1 MSELSLQ
8 LGDFIRIESPSN
20 TDLNERLFFIQ
31 YIDEEQMELMELDT
45 LRQHVLSIRDN
56 RITDESI
63 ISIIIVNRANV
74 EGYVKQN
81 DYNVGDWIDI
91 HFGGNSPFTITGEI
105 TTIEKDMIEVRLID
119 KTVIYIDFEYK
130 GLPKYIREI
139 VKRSSP
145 SEVMRDESREDDESI
160 AKVDISLDEVLKE
173 GDELE
178 FGDDLGELD
187 FVIQLDEKNYRYPL
201 SIQTDDL
208 LNELLSNVP
217 NQENQYNILSRVNRM
232 ISRFVQLRTQFSTH
246 DKLGDITG
254 LREITSTMK
263 PLVDVLYSM
272 KKQVGWMLPIVSQI
286 NKLYSSDYSD
296 KPDPMT
302 ENIQSN
308 YDDYT
313 LDKDK
318 ATLRESIEQLNRF
331 YKNQLTGDQ
340 NKYEFLV
347 KRLNELNES
356 FQVKEDKDKEIATVV
371 DVKEN
376 MDTIVDNLSQLHSSL
391 FKYKK
396 LTIGNRISRY
406 LTNFSRVQEDGSVMI
421 ILPEKVHLKG
431 VYKLPET
438 FVRYFAKSYPSSS
451 ILDKS
456 NACLNYPMIWEAVR
470 ENKGREKLFHKREK
484 LNDILPTNEQIIDAL
499 PSDSLYSVER
509 MIKRM
514 SVYLVESDD
523 ITFKG
528 YRKAIELI
536 DHQIRTLK
544 RQLQLT
550 HSTALKLMKNANG
563 SYQEQSKDV
572 SELYNITDGKT
583 TSEVLSITLNV
594 DQNRHLS
601 AYLKRVRSQ
610 LEQCV
615 DIQEKLQTILD
626 SMKEED
632 NDIENE
638 DTRRSI
644 MKRLIREMAD
654 SIVERERSVQENTSR
669 PISLETTKSLR
680 SYLEFD
686 KYSREKYLL
695 QLNNVVS
702 RFNLQDMDD
711 EDIVRSPYEKIRDD
725 ILGDSDFSRKMTNM
739 RRFVDELT
747 VPAYQDQDNNW
758 LYCIDTGVKLVPSFF
773 ADLAFSFFDG
783 TYDETLKKICTE
795 RGEISADGDK
805 WVDKHSGYTIR
816 MIDYDEENYFV
827 VGPNEDG
834 VIEDDLG
841 VLEDKKE
848 ENNFKKSVRNAIE
861 TILTRIGIQLLP
873 QSVDTIIERV
883 VTRYN
888 QNRDK
893 LKSIKQKS
901 NSKYQ
906 RAKNQITILSILIF
920 VIFAIQTERPIVKS
934 SMTFPGCKRDF
945 LGWPLDKK
953 GDTGLIEYIACV
965 ADKIKTNTAPWSGL
979 HKRDS
984 QKIIESLKKTI
995 EEMLNSDEYEYLN
1008 KELEQKRI
1016 YMKEHPE
1023 EMEDEPVLS
1032 TEWTTFMPPL
1042 FGVVNIPDIKV
1053 DEDNL
1058 KSSRKLNNLENLIQL
1073 SSLHL
1078 ISEIQEV
1085 INGEQLL
1092 MVARSNGTPY
1102 VENNCCSVENMGSFN
1117 YFIDKKPRIGK
1128 LVKLLKKLHK
1138 FRKSF
1143 DDENTVYVDDRD
1155 TKINYGIEKEE
1166 YTETVI
1172 YQAIHT
1178 LCGRYKEQLQET
1190 GLCHDLNIDSLM
1202 SVEEKVLKI
1211 KESGISYTEDN
1222 LKTVLQIVNRV
1233 NKVEIIEKQD
1243 ENKWEEVI
1251 SKIDGLL
1258 DEPLLTILR
1267 NNTES
1272 NMIYDYVESGREEL
1286 KDNISRIV
1294 SRYVSKKQLKN
1305 IFEYDLKE
1313 KNTKSE
1319 TFTSNFLFL
1328 KNILRSLTSV
1338 YPSRIQHDKHE
1349 PSSVIPSYWKLSDRH
1364 KNIVEKIIRSL
1375 YGKINNYNDDVI
1387 NLHLKSV
1394 IKYSVLCE
1402 FANEIIEKYDKKT
1415 VISFMNYMI
1424 LFVYNVFLNGINDNE
1439 LEEQGVSNEI
1449 EQDEGN
1455 TEKTKEITSKLI
1467 STIEEIIQNER
1478 KSINYNEEIIQ
1489 NRIIKLKDKEKEEL
1503 TRELREMS
1511 EQKRRIQM
1519 AFKQSKL
1526 GRWNIALQKGIT
1538 RYDKATFDKEIQ
1550 DLEEQMKRDI
1560 RLGKNPDVVDMNRD
1574 ILDMEMFEQ
1583 DLIAEQIERDEYKMQ
1598 PDNDDD
1604 YGDADGDEHF

>member
-20 TDLNERLFFIQ
+20 SDLNQRLFFIQ
-31 YIDEEQMELMELDT
+31 YIDENEMELMELDT

-63 ISIIIVNRANV
+63 LSIIIVNRANV
-74 EGYVKQN
+74 QGYVKQN

-91 HFGGNSPFTITGEI
+91 HFGGNSPFTVTGEI

-119 KTVIYIDFEYK
+119 KTVIYVDFGYK

-145 SEVMRDESREDDESI
+145 TEVMRDEPREDDETM
-160 AKVDISLDEVLKE
+160 KRVDVSLDEVLKE

-178 FGDDLGELD
+178 FGDELGELD

-232 ISRFVQLRTQFSTH
+232 ISRFVQLRDQFSTH

-272 KKQVGWMLPIVSQI
+272 KKQVGWVLPIVSQI
-286 NKLYSSDYSD
+286 NKLYINDYSD
-296 KPDPMT
+296 KPDSMA

-318 ATLRESIEQLNRF
+318 ATLRESVEQLNRF

-347 KRLNELNES
+347 KRLSELNEP
-356 FQVKEDKDKEIATVV
+356 FQLKEEKDKDIATIM

-376 MDTIVDNLSQLHSSL
+376 MDTIVDNLSQLQSSL

-396 LTIGNRISRY
+396 LTIGNRITRY
-406 LTNFSRVQEDGSVMI
+406 LAGFSRVQEDGSVMI
-421 ILPEKVHLKG
+421 LLPEKVHLKG
-431 VYKLPET
+431 VYKLPEP
-438 FVRYFAKSYPSSS
+438 FIRYFAKSYPSSS

-456 NACLNYPMIWEAVR
+456 NACLNYPMIWEAIR
-470 ENKGREKLFHKREK
+470 DNKGREKLFNTRDT
-484 LNDILPTNEQIIDAL
+484 LNNVLPTNDQIIDTL
-499 PSDSLYSVER
+499 PSDSFYSVER

-528 YRKAIELI
+528 YRKAIRLI

-550 HSTALKLMKNANG
+550 HSTALKIMKNANG
-563 SYQEQSKDV
+563 SYEEQSKDV
-572 SELYNITDGKT
+572 SELYDIAEGKT
-583 TSEVLSITLNV
+583 TSEVLSISLNV

-601 AYLKRVRSQ
+601 AYLKRIRVQ

-615 DIQEKLQTILD
+615 DVQEKLQRIVD
-626 SMKEED
+626 NMKEED
-632 NDIENE
+632 DGIENE

-644 MKRLIREMAD
+644 MKRLIREMAN
-654 SIVERERSVQENTSR
+654 SIVERERSVQENTAR

-680 SYLEFD
+680 SYLDFD

-702 RFNLQDMDD
+702 RFNLQDIDGD
-711 EDIVRSPYEKIRDD
+711 DIVRSPYEKIRDD
-725 ILGDSDFSRKMTNM
+725 ILGDTDFSRKMTNM

-747 VPAYQDQDNNW
+747 VPAYQDQDTNW

-773 ADLAFSFFDG
+773 ADLAYSFFDG
-783 TYDETLKKICTE
+783 TYDETLKRVCTE

-816 MIDYDEENYFV
+816 MIDYEEENYFV
-827 VGPNEDG
+827 VGPNEEG
-834 VIEDDLG
+834 FIEDDLG

-848 ENNFKKSVRNAIE
+848 ENNFKKVVRNVIE
-861 TILTRIGIQLLP
+861 TMLTRIGIQLLP

-883 VTRYN
+883 VERYN

-893 LKSIKQKS
+893 LKTIKQKS

-906 RAKNQITILSILIF
+906 RAKNQITILSTLIF
-920 VIFAIQTERPIVKS
+920 IIFAIQTEKPSVKS

-945 LGWPLDKK
+945 LGWPLEKR
-953 GDTGLIEYIACV
+953 GDTGLIEYIGCV

-979 HKRDS
+979 SKRDS
-984 QKIIESLKKTI
+984 QKIIDNLKKTI

-1023 EMEDEPVLS
+1023 EMEDESVLS

-1042 FGVVNIPDIKV
+1042 FELVNIPDIKV
-1053 DEDNL
+1053 DDDKL
-1058 KSSRKLNNLENLIQL
+1058 KSSRSLNGLEDIIQL
-1073 SSLHL
+1073 ASLHL

-1092 MVARSNGTPY
+1092 MIARSNGTPY
-1102 VENNCCSVENMGSFN
+1102 IENNCCSVEKMESLN

-1128 LVKLLKKLHK
+1128 LVRLLKKLHK
-1138 FRKSF
+1138 LRKSF
-1143 DDENTVYVDDRD
+1143 DVENTIYVDDRD
-1155 TKINYGIEKEE
+1155 TKMNYGVEKEE

-1172 YQAIHT
+1172 YQAIDT

-1190 GLCHDLNIDSLM
+1190 GLCHDIKFDTLI
-1202 SVEEKVLKI
+1202 SVQEKVSKI
-1211 KESGISYTEDN
+1211 KESGISYTEED
-1222 LKTVLQIVNRV
+1222 LKNVLQIVNRV
-1233 NKVEIIEKQD
+1233 NKVEIIGKQR
-1243 ENKWEEVI
+1243 ESKWEEI
-1251 SKIDGLL
+1251 LSKMDGLM
-1258 DEPLLTILR
+1258 DAPLMATLR
-1267 NNTES
+1267 STTKS
-1272 NMIYDYVESGREEL
+1272 NAIYDYVESGREDL
-1286 KDNISRIV
+1286 KDNIVSIV
-1294 SRYVSKKQLKN
+1294 SRYVSKKHLKN
-1305 IFEYDLKE
+1305 IFEYELEEKE
-1313 KNTKSE
+1313 TKSE
-1319 TFTSNFLFL
+1319 TFTANFLFL
-1328 KNILRSLTSV
+1328 NNILRSITSV
-1338 YPSRIQHDKHE
+1338 YPSRIQHNKNE
-1349 PSSVIPSYWKLSDRH
+1349 PSSVIPTYWKLSDRH
-1364 KNIVEKIIRSL
+1364 KTIVEKLIRTL
-1375 YGKINNYNDDVI
+1375 YGKISDYNDDI
-1387 NLHLKSV
+1387 NNLHLKSV

-1424 LFVYNVFLNGINDNE
+1424 LFVYNIYLNGINDKE
-1439 LEEQGVSNEI
+1439 LEESVSNEI
-1449 EQDEGN
+1449 EQYEG
-1455 TEKTKEITSKLI
+1455 TREETKKKTSQLI
-1467 STIEEIIQNER
+1467 STIEQIIQTER
-1478 KSINYNEEIIQ
+1478 KAINYNEGMIQ
-1489 NRIIKLKDKEKEEL
+1489 SRIIKLKDKEKEEL

-1538 RYDKATFDKEIQ
+1538 RYDKATFDKEMQ

-1583 DLIAEQIERDEYKMQ
+1583 DLMAEQIERDEYKMQ